1 MDPIPQWTPIDP
13 SVTAL
18 GLRVRA
24 LRRPTDRGL
33 VVALIPASDEEEQ
46 IQAAVRSL
54 QAQDAPPDLIVVDA
68 EPDEVLDIVLRK
80 LADEDAILVMDSCCV
95 LAPTFLSAA
104 AERLGDGIGGV
115 GGVSGRSSI
124 RGLGWFLKT
133 GCLLTGAPT
142 LFSVRTLRHI
152 MWAREKGVLPGRRAH
167 LCDPSLLDGS
177 DEFPLALRHLG
188 YKVVPPKSRALT
200 IDLSQSWRDLYR
212 RRLRRRRAS
221 RCSRR
226 SRSWSGRPEPRRSR
240 ARRRCGCCSWATA

>member
-1 MDPIPQWTPIDP
+1 VEPIPQWTPIDP

-33 VVALIPASDEEEQ
+33 VVALIPASDEEDQ

-68 EPDEVLDIVLRK
+68 EPDDVLDIVLCE

-104 AERLGDGIGGV
+104 VERLGDGIGGV
-115 GGVSGRSSI
+115 GGVYSRSSV

-152 MWAREKGVLPGRRAH
+152 MWAREKGVLPEGRARLYDA
-167 LCDPSLLDGS
+167 SAGS
-177 DEFPLALRHLG
+177 DYDELPLALRHLG
-188 YKVVPPKSRALT
+188 YKVVSPKGRALT
-200 IDLSQSWRDLYR
+200 IDLSQSWRNLYE
-212 RRLRRRRAS
+212 RRLRRRR
-221 RCSRR
+221 
-226 SRSWSGRPEPRRSR
+226 R
-240 ARRRCGCCSWATA
+240 ATTNVSPATGADGTAGAAVLGSLRLTGPPHRGA